1 MAELLAQSV
10 RQLEAGVAQLADARA
25 ATPASRPTPRS
36 RPSAI
41 SRRPTARRWARWRTS
56 TTCALV
62 MGRQELYRRCS
73 RMGEAA
79 VDVAERLIY
88 AGLKES

>member
-1 MAELLAQSV
+1 MGALAEVDDLRV
-10 RQLEAGVAQLADARA
+10 
-25 ATPASRPTPRS
+25 
-36 RPSAI
+36 
-41 SRRPTARRWARWRTS
+41 
-56 TTCALV
+56 V